1 MYIVSYFFLLYEIG
15 LHKVYIYIAKKVILS
30 WGVNTS
36 CLRERKVCQIL
47 QPFHQTEQ
55 ECDHSPSPRRWDH
68 LSIYEE
74 EHLLPC
80 AIGVQWSE
88 QCNLGTSPR
97 FSPLNENKFAIYLST
112 WMSASVFGSTLAVAS
127 SRTMILFLPRIARA
141 KHTSCLSPTER
152 LDPGDELS
160 WSQLIKLDPG
170 YDEEDFDGWHWP
182 S

>member
-1 MYIVSYFFLLYEIG
+1 MSSQYLLPKRTEG
-15 LHKVYIYIAKKVILS
+15 LSNSATFPSDRTRMRSQSITSQMRSSFKIWRRTSVI
-30 WGVNTS
+30 
-36 CLRERKVCQIL
+36 
-47 QPFHQTEQ
+47 
-55 ECDHSPSPRRWDH
+55 
-68 LSIYEE
+68 
-74 EHLLPC
+74 PC
-80 AIGVQWSE
+80 AICVQWWE

-97 FSPLNENKFAIYLST
+97 FSPLNENKFAISFST

-141 KHTSCLSPTER
+141 KHTSCRSPTER